1 VCFLKRNAAFAPIS
15 FDVLKM
21 ITLQIELEMNLL
33 DKNVNELE
41 FQLCNVVE
49 IHLNSHLQMMNELKM
64 ASRETIPL
72 SHECSPLLGVF
83 FCVKNNNTKERLL

>member
-21 ITLQIELEMNLL
+21 ITLQIELEMNFL

-41 FQLCNVVE
+41 FQLCNVDGTNQGVYRYMLGIWLE
-49 IHLNSHLQMMNELKM
+49 SLKI
-64 ASRETIPL
+64 RL
-72 SHECSPLLGVF
+72 WLKLGM
-83 FCVKNNNTKERLL
+83 

>member
-1 VCFLKRNAAFAPIS
+1 MCFLKRNAAFAPIS

-41 FQLCNVVE
+41 FQPCNVDGTNQGVCPYMLGIWLE
-49 IHLNSHLQMMNELKM
+49 SLKI
-64 ASRETIPL
+64 RL
-72 SHECSPLLGVF
+72 WLKLGM
-83 FCVKNNNTKERLL
+83 